1 MIKKTEEKISK
12 YGADSIKV
20 LKGLEAVRKRPGMY
34 IGDTD
39 DGTGLHHMVYEVVD
53 NSIDEALAGYCKN
66 IKIEINK
73 DGTLSVFDDG
83 RGIPVDIHKGEKK
96 SAAEV
101 IMTQLHAG
109 GKFDHGSYKISG
121 GLHGVGVSVVNALS
135 QKLKLTIYRDKKEHY
150 IEFKDGK
157 ALSPLKVIGRAGA
170 GVDNIDVPTAKKNNM
185 IVMNTPGGNS
195 NATAEHAFALIM
207 SVLRK
212 IPFANQTTHKAQW
225 EKKNIKGTELSKK
238 TLGIVG
244 FGNVGVRLSY
254 LVKGFNMEILV
265 SSKSLESRKKDYPH
279 VKNVSFDE
287 LISKSD
293 IISFHCKAAADGKP
307 MITKEHYKKIKP
319 TAYIINA
326 ARGNIVDE
334 KDLNEALNENLIAG
348 AAVDVFSKEPAKENI
363 LFNNPKVILTPHIA
377 ASTTEASIVVAEM
390 AANQISDFLL
400 KGTKINTV

>member
-1 MIKKTEEKISK
+1 MP
-12 YGADSIKV
+12 KV
-20 LKGLEAVRKRPGMY
+20 LISDSMSNIAQKIFEKNNIQFDVK
-34 IGDTD
+34 
-39 DGTGLHHMVYEVVD
+39 TGLSEEEIIKIIPEYDGMVVRSATKVT
-53 NSIDEALAGYCKN
+53 KN
-66 IKIEINK
+66 II
-73 DGTLSVFDDG
+73 
-83 RGIPVDIHKGEKK
+83 
-96 SAAEV
+96 SAA
-101 IMTQLHAG
+101 
-109 GKFDHGSYKISG
+109 
-121 GLHGVGVSVVNALS
+121 
-135 QKLKLTIYRDKKEHY
+135 KK
-150 IEFKDGK
+150 
-157 ALSPLKVIGRAGA
+157 LKVIGRAGA
-170 GVDNIDVPTAKKNNM
+170 GVDNIDVHTAKKNNM

-254 LVKGFNMEILV
+254 LVKGFNKEILV

-279 VKNVSFDE
+279 VKNVGFDE

-400 KGTKINTV
+400 KGTKNNTV

>member
-1 MIKKTEEKISK
+1 LLTKLLTK
-12 YGADSIKV
+12 
-20 LKGLEAVRKRPGMY
+20 
-34 IGDTD
+34 
-39 DGTGLHHMVYEVVD
+39 H
-53 NSIDEALAGYCKN
+53 N
-66 IKIEINK
+66 
-73 DGTLSVFDDG
+73 
-83 RGIPVDIHKGEKK
+83 
-96 SAAEV
+96 
-101 IMTQLHAG
+101 
-109 GKFDHGSYKISG
+109 GK
-121 GLHGVGVSVVNALS
+121 
-135 QKLKLTIYRDKKEHY
+135 
-150 IEFKDGK
+150 
-157 ALSPLKVIGRAGA
+157 
-170 GVDNIDVPTAKKNNM
+170 
-185 IVMNTPGGNS
+185 
-195 NATAEHAFALIM
+195 
-207 SVLRK
+207 
-212 IPFANQTTHKAQW
+212 
-225 EKKNIKGTELSKK
+225 KKNIKGTELSKK

-244 FGNVGVRLSY
+244 FGNVGVRLSN

-265 SSKSLESRKKDYPH
+265 NSKSLESRKKDYPH

>member
-1 MIKKTEEKISK
+1 MF
-12 YGADSIKV
+12 KV
-20 LKGLEAVRKRPGMY
+20 LISDVMSDVAQKIFEKQKITVDVK
-34 IGDTD
+34 
-39 DGTGLHHMVYEVVD
+39 TGLSEEEIIKIIPEYDGMIVRSATKVTK
-53 NSIDEALAGYCKN
+53 NIILAG
-66 IKIEINK
+66 
-73 DGTLSVFDDG
+73 
-83 RGIPVDIHKGEKK
+83 KK
-96 SAAEV
+96 
-101 IMTQLHAG
+101 
-109 GKFDHGSYKISG
+109 
-121 GLHGVGVSVVNALS
+121 
-135 QKLKLTIYRDKKEHY
+135 
-150 IEFKDGK
+150 
-157 ALSPLKVIGRAGA
+157 LKVIARAGA
-170 GVDNIDVPTAKKNNM
+170 GVDNIDVPTAKENNM
-185 IVMNTPGGNS
+185 LVMNTPGGNT
-195 NATAEHAFALIM
+195 NATAEHALALIM
-207 SVLRK
+207 SALRK
-212 IPFANQTTHKAQW
+212 IPYANDTTHKGKW
-225 EKKNIKGTELSKK
+225 EKKNIKGAELSKK
-238 TLGIVG
+238 ILGIVG

-293 IISFHCKAAADGKP
+293 IISFHCKVAADGKP